1 MTRTEA
7 MRLRAAM
14 EQAAPS
20 LDDKT
25 ASTAA
30 DMFPQLKYDGSLV
43 KVGTRINWKGIVKRA
58 AADLWDRIENN
69 PDNAKYLWED
79 LLYIDGGR
87 IIPEVITA
95 GTAFAQGEEGWWKGD
110 IYISLLNSNVW
121 TPDVYPAGWEVKA

>member
-43 KVGTRINWKGIVKRA
+43 KVWTRINWNGIVKRA

-79 LLYIDGGR
+79 LLYIDGVR

-95 GTAFAQGEEGWWKGD
+95 GTAFAQGEEVGGRA
-110 IYISLLNSNVW
+110 IFIFRFSIPMFGLPMYILQV
-121 TPDVYPAGWEVKA
+121 GR